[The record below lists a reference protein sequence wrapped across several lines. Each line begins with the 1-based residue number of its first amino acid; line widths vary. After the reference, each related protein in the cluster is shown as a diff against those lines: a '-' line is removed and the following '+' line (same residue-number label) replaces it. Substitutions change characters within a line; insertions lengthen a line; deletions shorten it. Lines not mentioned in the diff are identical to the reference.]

1 MGSFGEYVK
10 SAVSSIR
17 NNKGRSFLTML
28 GIIIGIAAVLTVL
41 IIGDGMKAT
50 VNSEMDDIGAS
61 TVSISLDVTKT
72 DKSFTKENLETIE
85 SSIDDII
92 IGISPSFTVFGSVK
106 GRKGYADLYIQSGSE
121 NLINQG
127 QVKMVHGRYF
137 NKADVD
143 EAKNVIVLSQTA
155 AKYLLGYEE
164 AVGEVIEVSQDIL
177 SAEFT
182 VIGIREDNSMD
193 IAYASFAGDT
203 PVLMGEMPYTA
214 LALAYGYDLNSL
226 FQGFTIYLDS
236 ENKDAVLKKARSV
249 VENVM
254 GLRGENAVKVSAGS
268 GFDQTTETI
277 LNIITS
283 VIAIIAAI
291 SLLVGGIGV
300 MNIMTVSVTERTREI
315 GIRKSLGARTSSIL
329 TQFLAEAAILT
340 FTGGIIGLAF
350 GLLISFIICRVV
362 DFSFIVQ
369 PQLVVLVILISTSI
383 GLFFGIYPAK
393 RAAKL
398 DPIEALRTE

>member
-1 MGSFGEYVK
+1 MGTFGEYIK

-50 VNSEMDDIGAS
+50 VNSEMDSIGA
-61 TVSISLDVTKT
+61 TTISISLDTTKT
-72 DKSFTKENLETIE
+72 DKTITRQQLREIE
-85 SSIDDII
+85 SSIPDIY
-92 IGISPSFTVFGSVK
+92 GISPSLSGWGTVA
-106 GRKGYADLYIQSGSE
+106 GRKGSADLYINGGSE
-121 NLINQG
+121 SLVEQG
-127 QVKMVHGRYF
+127 SVKMLHGRYF
-137 NKADVD
+137 SKADVED
-143 EAKNVIVLSQTA
+143 DKKVIVLSQTA
-155 AKYLLGYEE
+155 ADYIFGYEE
-164 AVGEVIEVSQDIL
+164 VVGRSFEADFYGING
-177 SAEFT
+177 EFT
-182 VIGIREDNSMD
+182 VVGVREDNTMD
-193 IAYASFAGDT
+193 KAYAMYGGDSIILMAEAPFT
-203 PVLMGEMPYTA
+203 SIGEVLE
-214 LALAYGYDLNSL
+214 YDLDNFINS
-226 FQGFTIYLDS
+226 FTIYLDS
-236 ENKDAVLKKARSV
+236 ENKDEVLSKARSV
-249 VENVM
+249 VENVI

-340 FTGGIIGLAF
+340 FTGGIIGMAF
-350 GLLISFIICRVV
+350 GMTISFIICKVV
-362 DFSFIVQ
+362 DFSFIVK
-369 PQLVVLVILISTSI
+369 PELVVLVVTISTAI